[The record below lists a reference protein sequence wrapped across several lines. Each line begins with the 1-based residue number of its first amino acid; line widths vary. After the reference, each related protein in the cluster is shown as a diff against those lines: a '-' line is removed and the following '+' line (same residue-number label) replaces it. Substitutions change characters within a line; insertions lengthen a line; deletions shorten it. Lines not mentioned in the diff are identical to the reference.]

1 MTEIPRIPE
10 ESAPRDQN
18 RLRRLGFGVLGAL
31 GTLYGTNALVSG
43 FFAPIAP
50 IASVALLGLGAGSVY
65 GGYKAF
71 QHRSEIEAGVDA
83 DPSKSARLSKMSRY
97 LGGAALL
104 IAGLTVANIGL
115 FAPIGVVAG
124 VGIWFAG
131 ISASVIGI
139 GKMSRSF
146 EIQPAANQAENALL
160 NLGSTMATA

>member
-1 MTEIPRIPE
+1 MTEIPRITE
-10 ESAPRDQN
+10 ESTPRDQN

-43 FFAPIAP
+43 LFAPIAP
-50 IASVALLGLGAGSVY
+50 VASIALLGLGAGSVY

-83 DPSKSARLSKMSRY
+83 DPSKTARLTKMGRY

-104 IAGLTVANIGL
+104 VAGLTAANIGL

-124 VGIWFAG
+124 AGIWLAG
-131 ISASVIGI
+131 VATSAIGI

-146 EIQPAANQAENALL
+146 EIQPAAGHIDRALPGL
-160 NLGSTMATA
+160 STVQATA